1 MANAVTTLTAEAF
14 ESAISASAGTWIV
27 DFWAGWCAPCH
38 ALAPVLDEVAAEVDT
53 INVGKVDVTEYPEIG
68 DRFDIK
74 SLPTVVVFR
83 DGVEVRRLFGTKTK
97 RQLLAAAA
105 SGS

>member
-1 MANAVTTLTAEAF
+1 MATVKTTRTGEKLIADNRRARFDYEIMDTYE
-14 ESAISASAGTWIV
+14 G
-27 DFWAGWCAPCH
+27 G
-38 ALAPVLDEVAAEVDT
+38 LVLFGSEVKSMRA
-53 INVGKVDVTEYPEIG
+53 GKVDVTEYPEIG
-68 DRFDIK
+68 DRFHIK

>member
-1 MANAVTTLTAEAF
+1 MAKAVTTLTAQAF
-14 ESAISASAGTWIV
+14 ESAVSASAGTWIV
-27 DFWAGWCAPCH
+27 DFWAEWCAPCH
-38 ALAPVLDEVAAEVDT
+38 ALAPVLDEIAAEVNA

-68 DRFDIK
+68 DRFDIR